1 MSNSRKPTTRD
12 ETRDET
18 ATPQRSAEQSST
30 KNKTFTPSTLVA
42 KLVSPTSRADYLVYS
57 IQPCDNPEECLA
69 IIIETKMS
77 GNSAKVYAQVC

>member
-1 MSNSRKPTTRD
+1 MWNPT
-12 ETRDET
+12 TRDET

-42 KLVSPTSRADYLVYS
+42 KLVSPNDYSVYS

-69 IIIETKMS
+69 IIIHIETKMS